1 LLQIS
6 LPCII
11 FGSGETTVEYTG
23 GTNVILSPSID
34 YIEKILLPT
43 LKSFGVDVDLKC
55 VKRFIFQIV

>member
-11 FGSGETTVEYTG
+11 FGSGETIVEYTG
-23 GTNVILSPSID
+23 GTNVILSPSLD

-43 LKSFGVDVDLKC
+43 LNCFGVDVDLKC
-55 VKRFIFQIV
+55 IKRLIHFF